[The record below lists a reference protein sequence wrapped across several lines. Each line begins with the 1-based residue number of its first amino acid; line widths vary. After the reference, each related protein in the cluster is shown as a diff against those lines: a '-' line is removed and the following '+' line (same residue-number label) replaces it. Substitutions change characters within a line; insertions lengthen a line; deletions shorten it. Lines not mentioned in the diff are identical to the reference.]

1 MILKQKQHSMTKKLI
16 VIGGPTAIGKTALT
30 IELAKTFGSEIISAD
45 SRQVFKEMTIG
56 TAVPDAEQL
65 LAVKHHLI
73 QHKSI
78 HDNYNAAAYE
88 HDAISTINELF
99 KNQDIAFLTGGSGMY
114 IEAVCS
120 GIDDMPDIAPEI
132 RYKTTQLL
140 KTEGIEAL
148 QAILK
153 KHDPE
158 YFHEIDIQ
166 NPARLVRGVEM
177 LWQTGQPFSLFRRKK
192 ARQRNFDIIRIALD
206 IDRDLLHNRINQRF
220 ETMLNNGLLKEVEQ
234 LAVFQH
240 LVPLKTV
247 GYQEFFDFSNGK
259 HTFDEAVEL
268 VKRNTRRY
276 ARKQLSWF
284 RRNKNTQWFHPE
296 QFDEIKK
303 HIEMHLIH
311 K

>member
-1 MILKQKQHSMTKKLI
+1 MNKTLVVI
-16 VIGGPTAIGKTALT
+16 VGPTAIGKTSVT
-30 IELAKTFGSEIISAD
+30 IALAKKFGSQIISAD

-56 TAVPDAEQL
+56 TAVPSAAEL
-65 LAVKHHLI
+65 KAIKHHLI

-78 HDNYNAAAYE
+78 HDLYNASAYE
-88 HDAISTINELF
+88 QDALKKIYELF
-99 KNQDIAFLTGGSGMY
+99 EKQDVVFLTGGSGMY

-132 RYKTTQLL
+132 RQKVTQLL
-140 KTEGIEAL
+140 HVEGIEAL
-148 QAILK
+148 QSIIK
-153 KHDPE
+153 EEDPE
-158 YFHEIDIQ
+158 YFHEIDVQ

-177 LWQTGQPFSLFRRKK
+177 LWQTGKPFSLFRHKK
-192 ARQRNFDIIRIALD
+192 TRQRDFRIIRIALD
-206 IDRDLLHNRINQRF
+206 MDRAILHNRINQRVDL
-220 ETMLNNGLLKEVEQ
+220 MLNDGLLNEVEQ
-234 LAVFQH
+234 LVPFQN

-247 GYQEFFDFSNGK
+247 GYQEYFDFLNDK
-259 HTFDEAVEL
+259 CTLDQATEL

-303 HIEMHLIH
+303 QIEMHLTH